1 MGTTLR
7 IGRGTNGNKVVR
19 IKCEGWHGFSVQT
32 DQKGLEAL
40 HKLPLN
46 SYITNAGHI
55 KPLRTY
61 LSSYGTP
68 HQRLFPDLY

>member
-1 MGTTLR
+1 MGTTLK
-7 IGRGTNGNKVVR
+7 IGMDANGNKVVK

-32 DQKGLEAL
+32 NQKGLEAL

-46 SYITNAGHI
+46 SYVTNDSHI
-55 KPLRTY
+55 KALKIY

-68 HQRLFPDLY
+68 RQRLFPDLY

>member
-1 MGTTLR
+1 MGTTLK
-7 IGRGTNGNKVVR
+7 IGMDANGNKVVR

-32 DQKGLEAL
+32 DREGLEAL

-46 SYITNAGHI
+46 SYITRDSYI
-55 KPLRTY
+55 KALKIY

-68 HQRLFPDLY
+68 RQRLFPGLY